1 MFSGIRSAI
10 KQGAVQLFRNRTMS
24 IASIFSI
31 TAMLLLLGLFFVLT
45 TNITLAI
52 ESARSEFENLQ
63 VYLLDETTKDEA
75 DNLVTQIKE
84 WPNVDSAEYLSKE
97 QALKDWRKEWKD
109 KAYLLDS
116 LPSNPLRNSIVISV
130 SNIEDADSTVKQLEG
145 MQGVG
150 DVRYYK
156 ETVDKLIKVTNSIK
170 MASFVII
177 IFLICVS
184 VIVVSNTIKLT
195 VLARV
200 REIEIMKYIGAT
212 NWFIRG
218 PFLVEGILIGLF
230 SSIISALLV
239 SKLYEKL
246 VENVGDQIFMML
258 GTPMVDGVF
267 LMKNL
272 IYIFVSIGVSIG
284 ACGSIISMRRFLDT

>member
-272 IYIFVSIGVSIG
+272 IYIFVAIGVSIG